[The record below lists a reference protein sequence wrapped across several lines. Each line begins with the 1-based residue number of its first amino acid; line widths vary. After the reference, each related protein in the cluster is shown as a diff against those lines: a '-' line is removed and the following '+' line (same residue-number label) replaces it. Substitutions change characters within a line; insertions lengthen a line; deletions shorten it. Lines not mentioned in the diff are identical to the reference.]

1 MIYSKIKHLTGAET
15 EQIQALSQEMGIS
28 PLLAGVLVRRD
39 LTDPEQIREFL
50 EGKSQPYYDPFR
62 LKDMDRA
69 VDRILQALQQGEA
82 MTIYGDYDVDGTSA
96 SSLLYLFLQARG
108 AKVQVY
114 VPRRDTE
121 GYGLNGPA
129 LERIAAS
136 GTRLLI
142 TVDTGISGAKEVAEA
157 PKTMDII
164 ITDHHL
170 APRQLPAALAVVN
183 PNQPG
188 DGYPFKGIAGVG
200 VAFKLCQALE
210 QKLTGNP
217 DLYWDELIELVALGT
232 VADMVPLRDENRE
245 IVRKGLAKMSSSSL
259 CGLRALLQVTVAP
272 GSTINSGTIGF
283 GLGPRINAAGRLDDA
298 MTAVHLLTTQDPEK
312 ARELA
317 AELNSANQERQALSQ
332 KIFEEAEHQLARL
345 GRPEWGIVLGEE
357 GWHPG
362 VIGIVAS
369 RMTEKYHLPSVLL
382 SISGDTAK
390 GSCRSIPP
398 LDLYQALDRCRE
410 HLVQFGGHAQAAG
423 LTMKT
428 SEIPAFREAFARTV
442 AEMLD
447 HNPYEPAAVP
457 DYFVPE
463 GREVTVEAVQELA
476 KLEPFGV
483 GNPAPVLGFAKAR
496 IQEVSLLGRDQ
507 NHLKFLLEQGGFQYK
522 GLLWQEGPRFHS
534 FYPGEVAA
542 VAFSPRLNTFR
553 GVTAVDLEVSAVEA
567 PYTII
572 DWRHENRNK
581 ETELNSILQK
591 DKKTVVYGEDSV
603 ALQQKFPGIHSAV
616 YGEPLPEGVHTVVF
630 YDGGAEKILA
640 PGRFPLTKDWQGRL
654 YLLYGRED
662 LLARRDALRRQYPD
676 LAGMRFCY
684 AAIRSRLQQQGA
696 CQEAQLLRLT
706 TREGYRISQAVL
718 AIFYELHLFTRES
731 GLVSLGDTGH
741 KNMQDSKGFQ
751 ALQAAYDA
759 HFQELNRSWKLQPA
773 EIAAL
778 WMTGR

>member
-1 MIYSKIKHLTGAET
+1 MIYTRIRRTDEAREP
-15 EQIQALSQEMGIS
+15 QIRTLCRELGIS
-28 PLLAGVLVRRD
+28 PLLAGILVRRD
-39 LTDPEQIREFL
+39 LTEPEKVKEFL
-50 EGKSQPYYDPFR
+50 EGKTQPYYDPFR

-69 VDRILQALQQGEA
+69 VDRILQALQQGEP

-108 AKVQVY
+108 AKVDVY
-114 VPRRDTE
+114 VPRRDRE

-129 LERIAAS
+129 LEKIAAR
-136 GTRLLI
+136 GTKLLI
-142 TVDTGISGAKEVAEA
+142 TVDTGISGAQVVADA
-157 PKTMDII
+157 PKGLDII

-170 APRQLPAALAVVN
+170 APRQLPPALAVVN

-210 QKLTGNP
+210 QRRTGQP

-232 VADMVPLRDENRE
+232 VADMVPLQDENRE
-245 IVRKGLAKMSSSSL
+245 IVRKGLARMPHSPL
-259 CGLRALLQVTVAP
+259 PGLQALIHVTVAP
-272 GSTINSGTIGF
+272 GSAINSGTIGF

-298 MTAVHLLTTQDPEK
+298 MTAVKLLTTRDPETAK
-312 ARELA
+312 ELA
-317 AELNSANQERQALSQ
+317 EELNSANQERQALSQ
-332 KIFEEAEHQLARL
+332 KIFEEAERQLAKQ
-345 GRPEWGIVLGEE
+345 GPPEWSLVLGEE

-382 SISGDTAK
+382 SIDGETAK

-398 LDLYQALDRCRE
+398 LDLYQALDRCRD

-423 LTMKT
+423 LTIRT
-428 SEIPAFREAFARTV
+428 AEIPAFREAFARVV

-447 HNPYEPAAVP
+447 HKPYEPAAVP
-457 DYFVPE
+457 DWFVPE
-463 GREVTVEAVQELA
+463 DREITPEAVAQLA
-476 KLEPFGV
+476 QMEPFGV
-483 GNPAPVLGFAKAR
+483 GNPAPVLGFAKAQ
-496 IQEVSLLGRDQ
+496 IQEVSLLGRDH
-507 NHLKFLLEQGGFQYK
+507 NHLKFLLKQGGFRYK

-542 VAFSPRLNTFR
+542 VAFSPRVNTFR

-591 DKKTVVYGEDSV
+591 DKKTVVYVEDSV
-603 ALQQKFPGIHSAV
+603 ALKEKYPEACILP
-616 YGEPLPEGVHTVVF
+616 YGDPLPEETGVVVF
-630 YDGGAEKILA
+630 WDGGAEKVLQ
-640 PGRFPLTKDWQGRL
+640 PGKFPLKGDQPGRL

-676 LAGMRFCY
+676 LAGLRVCY
-684 AAIRSRLQQQGA
+684 TAIRNRLREQGA
-696 CQEAQLLRLT
+696 CQEAQLRQLT
-706 TREGYRISQAVL
+706 AENGCPISQTVL
-718 AIFYELHLFTRES
+718 DIFYELHLFNREA

-741 KNMQDSKGFQ
+741 KNMQESKGFQ
-751 ALQAAYDA
+751 ALQAEYDRR
-759 HFQELNRSWKLQPA
+759 FQALNRSWKLQPA

-778 WMTGR
+778 WAAGR